1 MKHLVIIMALV
12 LPLAMSTGCAA
23 SNPATVTTP
32 TAPVDP
38 LLTISTALAKIQQ
51 SNQQLATVVI
61 EANAAKLIPDDTA
74 RAILAISLKVSQG
87 GDQAAAV
94 IQGLSALPA
103 GTKLTLWN
111 VLGPVSTA
119 VNNSLAT
126 GLIPITDANTKA
138 AVQGF
143 LTTIQATLAV
153 VQVQTGN

>member
-1 MKHLVIIMALV
+1 MPRKLLLALALL
-12 LPLAMSTGCAA
+12 LPVTLISCAA
-23 SNPATVTTP
+23 SNPTSTTTP
-32 TAPVDP
+32 AAPANP

-61 EANAAKLIPDDTA
+61 QADAAKLIPDATTRD
-74 RAILAISLKVSQG
+74 ILAISLKVSQG

-111 VLGPVSTA
+111 VLAPVSTA

-126 GLIPITDANTKA
+126 GLIPITDPNTKA

-143 LTTIQATLAV
+143 LTTIQATLAI
-153 VQVQTGN
+153 VQVNTGN